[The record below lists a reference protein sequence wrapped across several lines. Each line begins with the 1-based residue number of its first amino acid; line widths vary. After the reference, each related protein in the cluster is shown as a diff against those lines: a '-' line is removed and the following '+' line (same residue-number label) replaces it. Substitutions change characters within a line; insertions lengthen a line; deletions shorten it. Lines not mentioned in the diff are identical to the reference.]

1 MIVAIAGLT
10 LFPLMMAYAAF
21 SDILTM
27 TIPNKLTLAL
37 GVAYFAMAAATGQPL
52 ETVLIHVACAAV
64 VLAAAFV
71 MFCMGWM
78 GGGDAKLASAVA
90 LWMGFPLSGEYL
102 LIASFFGGA
111 LTLAIILGRKQP
123 LPARLVGCAWIE
135 RLHNEKTGIPYGVAL
150 AAAGLALYTETGVWK
165 SLALI

>member
-37 GVAYFAMAAATGQPL
+37 GVAYFGMAAATGQPL
-52 ETVLIHVACAAV
+52 ETVLTHVACAAT
-64 VLAAAFV
+64 VLAIAFV

-78 GGGDAKLASAVA
+78 GGGGAKLASAVA
-90 LWMGFPLSGEYL
+90 LWMGFPLSAEYL
-102 LIASFFGGA
+102 LIASFFGGG

-123 LPARLVGCAWIE
+123 LPARLVGYAWIE
-135 RLHNEKTGIPYGVAL
+135 RLHNEKTGVPYGVAL
-150 AAAGLALYTETGVWK
+150 AAAGLLLYTETGVWK
-165 SLALI
+165 SLALA